1 MGCIFL
7 GMTQKA
13 ESNHIPGI
21 STPFQPPKQFGLQKA
36 WKRWVP
42 ANAAMQTYMCT
53 REQR

>member
-21 STPFQPPKQFGLQKA
+21 SNPFQPPKQFGLQKSLETSGA
-36 WKRWVP
+36 CKCHN
-42 ANAAMQTYMCT
+42 ANLHVHT
-53 REQR
+53 